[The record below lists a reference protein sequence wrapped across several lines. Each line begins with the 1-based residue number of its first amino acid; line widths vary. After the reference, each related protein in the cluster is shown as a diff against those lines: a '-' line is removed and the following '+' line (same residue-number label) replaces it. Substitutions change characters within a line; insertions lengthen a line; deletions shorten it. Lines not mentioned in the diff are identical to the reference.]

1 MTLPARIPVAILTGF
16 LGAGK
21 TTLLNYILHA
31 EHGRRIAVLVNDFGA
46 VNIDAQLIVG
56 VEDDTIQLSNGCICC
71 TLRGALE
78 ETLLAVAHRPD
89 PPEYIII
96 ETSGVADP
104 KAVVVTL
111 LLSEEL
117 NAVIEVDS
125 ILTVIDAEQIRA
137 LRVEYAQ
144 LAKSQ
149 ISVADIVLLNK
160 IDLVSKAEVA
170 ALKAWIQQITPTAR
184 IVETSYGQAP
194 LALLLGVDHAL
205 QPETLLT
212 EPALDVHVHEAGEA
226 HVHDH
231 HLLFHTWTYT
241 SAHPLALE
249 AVRKTVQQLPTTIFR
264 VKGFLF
270 LREQPEQRA
279 LLQAVG
285 RRVQIDLGGQPW
297 GDQPPRTQLVVI
309 GVAGGVDPTAL
320 HAAFEAC
327 VSENDE

>member
-1 MTLPARIPVAILTGF
+1 MTVARIPVTILTGF

-21 TTLLNYILHA
+21 TTLLNYLLHA
-31 EHGRRIAVLVNDFGA
+31 KHGRRMAVLVNDFGA

-56 VEDDTIQLSNGCICC
+56 VEDETIQLSNGCICC

-78 ETLLAVAHRPD
+78 ETLLAVAHRPE

-104 KAVVVTL
+104 KAVAVTL
-111 LLSEEL
+111 LLSEDL
-117 NAVIEVDS
+117 NADIQVDS
-125 ILTVIDAEQIRA
+125 ILTVIDAEQIGA
-137 LRVEYAQ
+137 LRAQYAQ

-160 IDLVSKAEVA
+160 VDLVSREEVA
-170 ALKAWIQQITPTAR
+170 VLKAWIQQITPAAR
-184 IVETSYGQAP
+184 ILETSYGQAP

-205 QPETLLT
+205 QPKTLLA
-212 EPALDVHVHEAGEA
+212 EPALDVHVHEASEA
-226 HVHDH
+226 QAHHHD
-231 HLLFHTWTYT
+231 LLFHTWTYT
-241 SAHPLALE
+241 SDRPLALE
-249 AVRKTVQQLPTTIFR
+249 AVRKTVQQLPTAIFR

-285 RRVQIDLGGQPW
+285 RRVQIDLDGQTW
-297 GDQPPRTQLVVI
+297 GEQSPRTQLVMI
-309 GVAGGVDPTAL
+309 GMAGGVEPMAL
-320 HAAFEAC
+320 RAAFEAC
-327 VSENDE
+327 TSAGEE